1 MEELGLTRVPYYSE
15 LSVFNRDDVQN
26 DAVCLVLSV
35 MLYWHSLEKC
45 QRFNARN
52 HVHLLARNLRRTPEC
67 VKECLD
73 YLTSLKILDKKEETI
88 TTESDNPD
96 KKTKLNEFY
105 TLNFH
110 VLHELLKEHNLNI
123 PVKILRL
130 ASDDYFDIYSYLSP
144 KRMPLVQGL
153 VGMVKGG
160 IYDEAALKKLKLSR
174 NVIQDAWTVTFSPD
188 YSVAIWYGYDNLT
201 KKTYN
206 TTNHAWAERTK
217 IQKEIVNNVMEKNS
231 RFERPSGIVASK
243 VVVGSNPPML
253 PNRTT
258 PSSKNVIKKLHI
270 PFDYTR
276 EHYNYYTLSLS
287 EELPF

>member
-96 KKTKLNEFY
+96 KKTKLNEF
-105 TLNFH
+105 
-110 VLHELLKEHNLNI
+110 
-123 PVKILRL
+123 
-130 ASDDYFDIYSYLSP
+130 SMYSMSC
-144 KRMPLVQGL
+144 
-153 VGMVKGG
+153 
-160 IYDEAALKKLKLSR
+160 
-174 NVIQDAWTVTFSPD
+174 
-188 YSVAIWYGYDNLT
+188 
-201 KKTYN
+201 
-206 TTNHAWAERTK
+206 
-217 IQKEIVNNVMEKNS
+217 
-231 RFERPSGIVASK
+231 
-243 VVVGSNPPML
+243 
-253 PNRTT
+253 
-258 PSSKNVIKKLHI
+258 
-270 PFDYTR
+270 
-276 EHYNYYTLSLS
+276 
-287 EELPF
+287 